1 MDLHRPRFFMKTVL
15 LLLLLLFTAC
25 SRASSAESE
34 VATIPAE
41 TPAET
46 LAENPTAVA
55 QVEPTATAPEDPA
68 PEDPT
73 SEASVPEDPATPVAT
88 ESASTSENNSED
100 NEAQTGSR
108 VFEIDPEQ
116 SEARFIVDE
125 LLFGEPNTVTGRTS
139 EVTGQIEVDLADP
152 TQTTIS
158 TIEINARSLAT
169 DNRFRNRSLNRL
181 ILQSNRDEFQFIT
194 FTPAEIEGLPAEAT
208 VGDTLTLQ
216 VTGDLKIR
224 EIVQPVTFEVT
235 VTADSETQLTGL
247 AQTTVQRS
255 DFELKIP
262 NVDGVADVTEEVR
275 LELEFVAIASE

>member
-46 LAENPTAVA
+46 LTENPTAVA
-55 QVEPTATAPEDPA
+55 QVEPTATTLEDPA
-68 PEDPT
+68 
-73 SEASVPEDPATPVAT
+73 SEALVPEDPATPVAT

-194 FTPAEIEGLPAEAT
+194 FTQAEIEGLPTEAT

-247 AQTTVQRS
+247 AQTTVQRY
-255 DFELKIP
+255 DFEL
-262 NVDGVADVTEEVR
+262 
-275 LELEFVAIASE
+275 